1 MIKDRYIKEYS
12 ISAFKFYSYYGSLD
26 GYKKSLYNE
35 WTKNNLGLDDVYF
48 NSYYSSKKAEIYD
61 IESVDNTIQEL
72 ALMGRNDIIKALD
85 IVYLSSPVSKNDTV
99 SMRVTRASLNLY
111 VSESSI
117 YNYISKAIEIFAIKR
132 GLRFCYSENI

>member
-12 ISAFKFYSYYGSLD
+12 ISAFKFYSNYGSLD
-26 GYKKSLYNE
+26 NYKNFLYDE
-35 WTKNNLGLDDVYF
+35 WSKINLGLDDLYF
-48 NSYYSSKKAEIYD
+48 NSYYLSKESEIND
-61 IESVDNTIQEL
+61 IKSVEKTIQEL
-72 ALMGRNDIIKALD
+72 SLMGRSDIIKALD

-99 SMRVTRASLNLY
+99 SMRVTRASLDLY

-132 GLRFCYSENI
+132 GLRFCYSNNI

>member
-12 ISAFKFYSYYGSLD
+12 ISAFKFYSCYRSLD
-26 GYKKSLYNE
+26 NYKKSVYKE
-35 WTKNNLGLDDVYF
+35 WTNNNLGLDDLYF
-48 NSYYSSKKAEIYD
+48 NSYYLSKESEINDIKAVE
-61 IESVDNTIQEL
+61 NTIQEL
-72 ALMGRNDIIKALD
+72 SQMCRNDIIKALD
-85 IVYLSSPVSKNDTV
+85 IVYLSSPVSRNDTG

-132 GLRFCYSENI
+132 GLRFCYSKNI